1 MIQCIS
7 REKPKQWDLVLFE
20 AEFAYNSSVN
30 KSTGK
35 SPIAIVYYVPPK
47 YALDLVPL
55 PELPGV
61 SQATKN
67 MADHIHSG
75 NARGS
80 ETELEATNA
89 KYKEAA
95 DKKEMQED
103 F

>member
-1 MIQCIS
+1 M
-7 REKPKQWDLVLFE
+7 
-20 AEFAYNSSVN
+20 
-30 KSTGK
+30 
-35 SPIAIVYYVPPK
+35 
-47 YALDLVPL
+47 
-55 PELPGV
+55 

-67 MADHIHSG
+67 MADRIHSG

>member
-1 MIQCIS
+1 MLHYPRQNLLTTA
-7 REKPKQWDLVLFE
+7 W
-20 AEFAYNSSVN
+20 
-30 KSTGK
+30 
-35 SPIAIVYYVPPK
+35 SPFAIVYYVPPK